1 MSDNNIPEFIQ
12 RIQNERAELSIKLAN
27 LVKFFDT
34 DVYENLS
41 DYQQELLVQQCE
53 AMSDYLEIL
62 DLRIANELQIL
73 KDNANV

>member
-1 MSDNNIPEFIQ
+1 MSDSSIPEFIQ

-34 DVYENLS
+34 DVYKNLS
-41 DYQQELLVQQCE
+41 DYQQELLVHQEE